1 MRRRII
7 VFFGGLA
14 LLAGC
19 GSPAD
24 KNAGIPVQKWKGLPY
39 RLAFDK
45 PTAKPNPAAINLAP
59 IKFTANPDA
68 LETRAVLVL
77 KFDVPGA
84 KNKDQPTHHMIA
96 APTDIKGEEGTLS
109 TEYMERASKDLTE
122 YLASY
127 CADGKVSLSV
137 ALARSSLSPQAGE
150 AVIDAKRLSD
160 WIQTEA
166 VIKKPRGGK
175 C

>member
-1 MRRRII
+1 MAI
-7 VFFGGLA
+7 GGLA

-39 RLAFDK
+39 RIAFDK
-45 PTAKPNPAAINLAP
+45 PTAKPNPVAVNLPP

-68 LETRAVLVL
+68 LETRTVLVI

-84 KNKDQPTHHMIA
+84 KNQEQPTHHMIA
-96 APTDIKGEEGTLS
+96 APTDIKGEEGSLS
-109 TEYMERASKDLTE
+109 PEYMERAGKDLTS
-122 YLASY
+122 YLGSY
-127 CADGKVSLSV
+127 CADGKVSMSV
-137 ALARSSLSPQAGE
+137 ALGRSSLSPQAG
-150 AVIDAKRLSD
+150 DAEIERKLLSD

-166 VIKKPRGGK
+166 VIKKPHGGK